1 MKPIVRFK
9 RRACPDGRPR
19 QVRDRGRAR
28 PACFAAG
35 FGARAPSA
43 QRGFTLI
50 EMMIAITI
58 LAVIAILSWRGLD
71 QIIRGREK
79 VSAAMEDERVFA
91 QMFDQ
96 MRIDARLAAT
106 DDEAG
111 QPAVRVS
118 GDTLQI
124 VRALDAPGVAPR
136 LVVVRYRISGG
147 RVVRYASPPI
157 VDADT
162 LRRTLQGGDTEGWS
176 AVPLMRGVGMINAR
190 LYVPK
195 VGWTTSMPDAD
206 SALAQNNDAIKV
218 PQLGNA
224 PPPRAVTGLEV
235 SIGATSLH
243 VPITRVFLV
252 GE

>member
-1 MKPIVRFK
+1 MKPAARSE
-9 RRACPDGRPR
+9 RRARRPKHARQAGRVSR
-19 QVRDRGRAR
+19 RGA
-28 PACFAAG
+28 
-35 FGARAPSA
+35 
-43 QRGFTLI
+43 RGFTLI

-79 VSAAMEDERVFA
+79 VAAAVEDERVFA

-96 MRIDARLAAT
+96 MRIDARRAAT

-111 QPAVRVS
+111 EPAVRVA

-124 VRALDAPGVAPR
+124 VREFDAPGAAPS
-136 LVVVRYRISGG
+136 LQVVRYRISNG

-157 VDADT
+157 GDVNALRDAI
-162 LRRTLQGGDTEGWS
+162 RGGDTEGWS

-190 LYVPK
+190 VYVPK

-206 SALAQNNDAIKV
+206 NALEQNNNALKV
-218 PQLGNA
+218 PMLGNA
-224 PPPRAVTGLEV
+224 PPPRAVTGLEI
-235 SIGATSLH
+235 SIGATSLR
-243 VPITRVFLV
+243 VPVTRIFLV